1 MAVATV
7 RRRRCFLLVLGT
19 AIATAASLFGAASGA
34 ALVGDS
40 CKASST
46 SDGGGCGK
54 GLRCTTCVPPPG
66 TGPAACARTTPIDP
80 KTHGTGL
87 PFNRY
92 SWLTTH
98 NSFAVVGTKSPLGSA
113 IISPPN
119 QEDSV
124 SEQLKNGVRGLM
136 LDAYDFNG
144 AVWFCHSFHGRC
156 LPFTAYVPALS
167 VLTEVRVFLEAN
179 PSEVVTVFLED
190 YAAPGSLSNAFNA
203 AGLSKYW
210 FPESLMPSPSKG
222 GGGDWPL
229 LKDMIADNHRLIV
242 FTSKKGKQGT
252 EGLAYE
258 WDYVVETQYG
268 SEGMSDGGCPK
279 RSESR
284 PMDSKAQSLVLLNF
298 FTSNPSQSWACSN
311 NSAPLI
317 SRLNACYQASANR
330 WANYIAVDFYMRSNG
345 GGAPLATDVANGRL
359 QCGRDSIAYC
369 KPSSAPAPASAS
381 SPSPAPA
388 PDFAAAASPSSPG
401 PAPGPANSYYS
412 TTG

>member
-1 MAVATV
+1 MAVVATI
-7 RRRRCFLLVLGT
+7 RQRRCFVLVLGT
-19 AIATAASLFGAASGA
+19 AIVVAFSALFGTTSGA

-40 CKASST
+40 CRASSST

-66 TGPAACARTTPIDP
+66 TGPAACARTTPVDP

-124 SEQLKNGVRGLM
+124 TDQLKNGVRGLM
-136 LDAYDFNG
+136 LDAYDFND

-156 LPFTAYVPALS
+156 LTFTAYVPALS
-167 VLTEVRVFLEAN
+167 VLTEVRVFLDAN

-190 YAAPGSLSNAFNA
+190 YAAPGSLSNTFNA

-210 FPESLMPSPSKG
+210 FPEAQMPSPSKG
-222 GGGDWPL
+222 GGDWPL
-229 LKDMIADNHRLIV
+229 LRDMIADNHRLIV

-252 EGLAYE
+252 EGLAYQ

-268 SEGMSDGGCPK
+268 SEGMADGSCPK
-279 RSESR
+279 RTESK

-317 SRLNACYQASANR
+317 SRLNACYHASAKR
-330 WANYIAVDFYMRSNG
+330 WPNDI
-345 GGAPLATDVANGRL
+345 ANGRL
-359 QCGRDSIAYC
+359 QCGHDNIAHC
-369 KPSSAPAPASAS
+369 KISSASAPAPASASSPAPASAS

-388 PDFAAAASPSSPG
+388 PDFAATSPAISSSPG
-401 PAPGPANSYYS
+401 PAPGPLNSYY
-412 TTG
+412 